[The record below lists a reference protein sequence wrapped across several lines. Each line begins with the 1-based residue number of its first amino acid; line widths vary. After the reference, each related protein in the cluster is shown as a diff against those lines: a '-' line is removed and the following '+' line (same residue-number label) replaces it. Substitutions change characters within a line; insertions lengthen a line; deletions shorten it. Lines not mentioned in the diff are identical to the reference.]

1 MKNFYFFL
9 VTLVLTSFGFSQTTL
24 SKGDIAIVAYSTPD
38 DSFAFVTFV
47 ELEAGTEI
55 YFTDEEADG
64 DFTISLNEGHLLY
77 TAPSTISP
85 GTVITGDASAANFT
99 VASSSWAPGNSGDG
113 VIAYQGTSVGNVTTF
128 LHAVGED
135 SGDTGTFPAN
145 TLASN
150 EFLLLGNDDGNYS
163 GITTGSATSLF
174 SAINDIG
181 NWTVGGSLSL
191 NPPLSFSVTAGG
203 PTITF
208 DAASSSENETDMTF
222 NTSIP
227 VTMTNYDMAV
237 TVSVSVD
244 AGSTAEASDYTLN
257 TTSLSFTANE
267 TLNISLDIN
276 DDADTDDETIILNIA
291 VTSGTAD
298 LGTSQHTVTIVDDET
313 PPLPNIVINE
323 ILADPTGIDANGDG
337 TVDTTQ
343 DEFIELVNN
352 DIVSHDITG
361 YTISDA
367 IQVRHTFGSVT
378 IPAGGSIV
386 VFGGGTPTGI
396 SGLSVTASTG
406 SVALNNGGDT
416 ITLEDTSSN
425 VIATYTY
432 GGEASNDQSIGRS
445 EDIFGSF
452 VQHTTIQTN
461 SVAASPGLYNTS
473 GLPFSTITW
482 KGAVDSDWTN
492 AANWSGGTNPTG
504 GDDVLILDV
513 TTAPSIGSAITVN
526 NVTVNAGA
534 SLSITS
540 SGSLTATSTSLYSF
554 SNLYSSLILDG
565 SISGT
570 VNYSRYVNT
579 NDVVNGNDLI
589 SAPLSGQAFNTFF
602 GNNSNILSN
611 PSGSEVLFGGFDN
624 DDSMNP
630 YELWLDTA
638 TTPLA
643 AGQGYRTG
651 IDDTALSNF
660 VNFEGAVNSSNVLV
674 AIDQGTASILN
685 LVGNPFPSYLDAQA
699 FLTENASLLEP
710 SAQVIYGYNDSTN
723 GTSSDDYTIISS
735 MENTSLDIAPGQAF
749 FVASNSSGGDLSFTT
764 SSPDMRLASDQD
776 DFIAGRNALS
786 TITNVNISLNN
797 ASDDFIT
804 KVYFTPSSGLG
815 LDPGYD
821 ASLIGGIAPAF
832 ALFSHLIED
841 NMNVPFATQALGIA
855 DYNDTTVALG
865 VNANMGEQLTFS
877 IAQSTLPAEIEVYLD
892 DTVTST
898 STLLNS
904 SDYIITPNSD
914 LTGTGRFYLRFSNSL
929 LSTPENSLDSVKIYT
944 DQSNRTITISGQLVK
959 GSVARLYDIQGR
971 LVNSTIL
978 NESLTTQTIGTNTIS
993 SGVYIIELSNNQ
1005 SSKTEKIILK

>member
-1 MKNFYFFL
+1 MKNLYLLFAALFSVLFIHAQGNETFTNVPTNSGTSYTTRNWTGDDGSNWTATNSRTSDASFIASGQGIGLNDDTASTYVESGTISGGVGNITLTVKQIFSGSGSGSVDVL
-9 VTLVLTSFGFSQTTL
+9 INGSSVGTVPYDDTETGVTTTI
-24 SKGDIAIVAYSTPD
+24 SNVNIS
-38 DSFAFVTFV
+38 
-47 ELEAGTEI
+47 
-55 YFTDEEADG
+55 G
-64 DFTISLNEGHLLY
+64 DFI
-77 TAPSTISP
+77 IR
-85 GTVITGDASAANFT
+85 IANNIG
-99 VASSSWAPGNSGDG
+99 GNSGGGDNR
-113 VIAYQGTSVGNVTTF
+113 VAIDNVTWTAF
-128 LHAVGED
+128 
-135 SGDTGTFPAN
+135 SGSPNPNVSFDT
-145 TLASN
+145 S
-150 EFLLLGNDDGNYS
+150 
-163 GITTGSATSLF
+163 
-174 SAINDIG
+174 
-181 NWTVGGSLSL
+181 
-191 NPPLSFSVTAGG
+191 
-203 PTITF
+203 
-208 DAASSSENETDMTF
+208 SSSENETDVTF

-227 VTMTNYDMAV
+227 VSMTNYDMPV
-237 TVSVSVD
+237 TISVSVD
-244 AGSTAEASDYTLN
+244 VGSTAEAGDYALN
-257 TTSLSFTANE
+257 TTSLSFTTNE
-267 TLNISLDIN
+267 TLNVSLDIN
-276 DDADTDDETIILNIA
+276 DDADTDDETVILNIA

-313 PPLPNIVINE
+313 PALPNIIINE

-337 TVDTTQ
+337 TSNFSD
-343 DEFIELVNN
+343 DEFVELVNN
-352 DIVSHDITG
+352 DITSKDITG
-361 YTISDA
+361 YTLTDA
-367 IQVRHTFGSVT
+367 VGLRHTFGST
-378 IPAGGSIV
+378 IIPPGGSV
-386 VFGGGTPTGI
+386 VIFGGGVPTGI
-396 SGLSVTASTG
+396 SGLSDVSSEGALG
-406 SVALNNGGDT
+406 LNNTGDT

-432 GGEASNDQSIGRS
+432 GGEAGNDQSIGRS

-461 SVAASPGLYNTS
+461 PVAASPGLYNTS

-492 AANWSGGTNPTG
+492 ASNWSGGTNPTG
-504 GDDVLILDV
+504 VDDVLILDV

-534 SLSITS
+534 SLTITA
-540 SGSLTATSTSLYSF
+540 SGSLTATSTGLYSF

-570 VNYSRYVNT
+570 VTYSRYVNT
-579 NDVVNGNDLI
+579 NDAINGNDLI

-624 DDSMNP
+624 DDAMNP

-643 AGQGYRTG
+643 AGEGYRTG
-651 IDDTALSNF
+651 IDATALSNF
-660 VNFEGAVNSSNVLV
+660 VNFEGTVNSSNVLV

-710 SAQVIYGYNDSTN
+710 SAQVIYGYNDTTN

-749 FVASNSSGGDLSFTT
+749 FVASNSTGGDLSFST
-764 SSPDMRLASDQD
+764 SSPDMRLVSDQD

-786 TITNVNISLNN
+786 TITNVNISLTNS
-797 ASDDFIT
+797 SDDFIT

-821 ASLIGGIAPAF
+821 ASLIGGVAPAF
-832 ALFSHLIED
+832 ALFSHLVEE
-841 NMNVPFATQALGIA
+841 NMNVPFATQALGKV

-877 IAQSTLPAEIEVYLD
+877 ISQSTLPTEIEVYLD
-892 DTVTST
+892 DTTAGT

-914 LTGTGRFYLRFSNSL
+914 LSGTGRFYLRFSNSL
-929 LSTPENSLDSVKIYT
+929 LSTPENNLDSIKIYT
-944 DQSNRTITISGQLVK
+944 NQSNRTITISGQLDE
-959 GSVARLYDIQGR
+959 GSIAKVYDIQGR
-971 LVNSTIL
+971 QVLSKELNSNSML
-978 NESLTTQTIGTNTIS
+978 QHLDSNKLQT
-993 SGVYIIELSNNQ
+993 GVYIVQLSNST
-1005 SSKTEKIILK
+1005 SSKSVKLILK